1 MEERNQQLY
10 GNENAGSSF
19 FAMMSRMKYIN
30 RWALMRNSYPE
41 NISEHSLEVGMLAHV
56 LTLIGNKKC
65 GKKLNAE
72 RAALIGMYHDCTE
85 IITGDM
91 PTPVKYYNAD
101 IKDAYKEIEETA
113 ARNLL
118 DRLPDDMVSEYEKYL
133 LPKDDVSVMKLV
145 KAADKISALIKCI
158 EEEKTGN
165 REFNHAKESTYK
177 AIKNFGCD
185 EADIFCKKFV
195 PEYEKTLDELN

>member
-1 MEERNQQLY
+1 MDKKND
-10 GNENAGSSF
+10 NSF
-19 FAMMSRMKYIN
+19 FAMISRMKYIE
-30 RWALMRNSYPE
+30 RWALMRNSIRE
-41 NISEHSLEVGMLAHV
+41 NVCEHSLETAVIAHALAVIGNSRLGMEYDVEHIAMLA
-56 LTLIGNKKC
+56 L
-65 GKKLNAE
+65 
-72 RAALIGMYHDCTE
+72 YHDCTE

-101 IKDAYKEIEETA
+101 IKDAYKEIEENA

-118 DRLPDDMVSEYEKYL
+118 GRLPEDMVSEYEKYL
-133 LPKDDVSVMKLV
+133 LPREDISIMKLV

-165 REFNHAKESTYK
+165 REFNHAKESTFR
-177 AIKNFGCD
+177 AIRELGCK
-185 EADIFCKKFV
+185 EAGIFCEEFV